1 MCGMGPFPP
10 SAAAAAT
17 ETLFSNPSHTDLF
30 RQDVFALRR
39 VLFLIERMQN
49 IVGEQ
54 GILSRQ
60 VRARV
65 GARVGAGLV
74 THERI
79 LSSQVGSTFSCTMTS
94 PLQPNDY

>member
-1 MCGMGPFPP
+1 MCCMGPFPP
-10 SAAAAAT
+10 LAPAAAT

-49 IVGEQ
+49 IVGQQ

-65 GARVGAGLV
+65 GVGLV
-74 THERI
+74 AHERI